1 MRRKKRGHSK
11 ELGFKY
17 HGVLLEHDSKRYQVV
32 HETATITYAVEIC
45 KKGKPGGPVERFPKE

>member
-32 HETATITYAVEIC
+32 HETATITYAIEIC
-45 KKGKPGGPVERFPKE
+45 KKGKPGGPVERFSKK